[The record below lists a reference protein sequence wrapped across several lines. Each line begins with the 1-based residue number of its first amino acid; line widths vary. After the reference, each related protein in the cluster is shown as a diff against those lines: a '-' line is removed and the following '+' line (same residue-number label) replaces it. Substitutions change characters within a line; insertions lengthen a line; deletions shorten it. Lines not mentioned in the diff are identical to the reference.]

1 MVISETALE
10 LYNELEELKKILSK
24 NKFNLIDLN
33 LTNIVLSAKNFFSL
47 TTLNEIFLEFL
58 IKLSEA
64 IYWKS
69 CLLLNIQNKDQEERI
84 ENLKEFKFEEDLIK
98 GGLKY
103 YKALSL
109 ERVLYE
115 KIFLPCIPNIL
126 EKFNER
132 DFQKEG
138 QKNLISKA
146 IISILDREEIKEEIL
161 ENLTSLSIEFYLET
175 SKEYLQRRISFTF
188 KEMIEEK
195 LGKMKKDNLLEVIYY
210 FLSFLFLCF
219 EDLCYMVQNNENEDI
234 IIFSKMH
241 L

>member
-69 CLLLNIQNKDQEERI
+69 CLLLNIQNKNQEERI

-115 KIFLPCIPNIL
+115 KTFLPCIPNIL

>member
-10 LYNELEELKKILSK
+10 LYNKLEELKKILSK

-69 CLLLNIQNKDQEERI
+69 CLLLNIQSKEQEKEI
-84 ENLKEFKFEEDLIK
+84 KNLREFKFEEDLIK

-103 YKALSL
+103 CKALSL

-132 DFQKEG
+132 DFQKKG
-138 QKNLISKA
+138 QKNLILKA
-146 IISILDREEIKEEIL
+146 IISILDREEVKEEIL

-195 LGKMKKDNLLEVIYY
+195 SGKMKKDNFLEVIYY

>member
-47 TTLNEIFLEFL
+47 TTVNEIFLEFL

-69 CLLLNIQNKDQEERI
+69 CLLLNIQNKEQEKEI

>member
-69 CLLLNIQNKDQEERI
+69 CLLLNIQSKEQEKEI

>member
-69 CLLLNIQNKDQEERI
+69 CLLLNQNKEQEKKI
-84 ENLKEFKFEEDLIK
+84 ENLREFKFEEDLIEE
-98 GGLKY
+98 GLNY
-103 YKALSL
+103 YKALPL

-115 KIFLPCIPNIL
+115 KIFLPYIPNIL
-126 EKFNER
+126 ERFNER

-146 IISILDREEIKEEIL
+146 ILSILDREEIKEEIF
-161 ENLTSLSIEFYLET
+161 ENLASLSIEFYLET

-188 KEMIEEK
+188 KEIIEEK
-195 LGKMKKDNLLEVIYY
+195 LGKIKKNNFLEVIYY

-234 IIFSKMH
+234 IIFSKMY

>member
-10 LYNELEELKKILSK
+10 LYNELEELKKILST

-69 CLLLNIQNKDQEERI
+69 CLLLNQNKEQEKKI
-84 ENLKEFKFEEDLIK
+84 ESLREFKFEEDLIEE
-98 GGLKY
+98 GLNY
-103 YKALSL
+103 YKALPL

-126 EKFNER
+126 EKFNKR

-138 QKNLISKA
+138 QKNLILKA
-146 IISILDREEIKEEIL
+146 ILSILDREGIKEEIL
-161 ENLTSLSIEFYLET
+161 ENLTSSSIEFYLET
-175 SKEYLQRRISFTF
+175 SKEYLQRKISFTF

>member
-47 TTLNEIFLEFL
+47 TPLNEIFLEFL

-138 QKNLISKA
+138 QKNLISKV

-195 LGKMKKDNLLEVIYY
+195 LGKMKKDNFLEVIYY

>member
-10 LYNELEELKKILSK
+10 LYNELEELKKILSN

-47 TTLNEIFLEFL
+47 TAINEIFLEFL

-69 CLLLNIQNKDQEERI
+69 CLLLNIQSKDKEEKI
-84 ENLKEFKFEEDLIK
+84 ENLREFKFEEDLIERR
-98 GGLKY
+98 LNY
-103 YKALSL
+103 YKALPL

-115 KIFLPCIPNIL
+115 KIFLPYIPNIL

-146 IISILDREEIKEEIL
+146 ILSILDREEVKEEIL

-175 SKEYLQRRISFTF
+175 SKEYLQKRMSFSF
-188 KEMIEEK
+188 KEMMEEK
-195 LGKMKKDNLLEVIYY
+195 LGEMKEDNLLEVIYY

-234 IIFSKMH
+234 IIFSKTY

>member
-10 LYNELEELKKILSK
+10 LYNKLEELKKILSK

-69 CLLLNIQNKDQEERI
+69 CLLLNIQSKEQEKEI
-84 ENLKEFKFEEDLIK
+84 KNLREFKFEEDLIK

-103 YKALSL
+103 CKALSL

-132 DFQKEG
+132 DFQKKG
-138 QKNLISKA
+138 QKNLILKA
-146 IISILDREEIKEEIL
+146 IISILDREEVKEEIL

-219 EDLCYMVQNNENEDI
+219 EDLCYMVQNSENEDI

>member
-47 TTLNEIFLEFL
+47 TTVNEIFLEFL

-69 CLLLNIQNKDQEERI
+69 CLLLNIQNKEQEKEI

-161 ENLTSLSIEFYLET
+161 ENLTSLSIEFYLEI
-175 SKEYLQRRISFTF
+175 SKEYLQRRIFFTF

-195 LGKMKKDNLLEVIYY
+195 LGKMKKDSLLEVIYY

>member
-10 LYNELEELKKILSK
+10 LYNKLEELKKILSK

-69 CLLLNIQNKDQEERI
+69 CLLLNIQSKEQEKEI
-84 ENLKEFKFEEDLIK
+84 KNLREFKFEEDLIK

-132 DFQKEG
+132 DFQKKG
-138 QKNLISKA
+138 QKNLILKA
-146 IISILDREEIKEEIL
+146 IISILDREEVKEEIL

>member
-10 LYNELEELKKILSK
+10 LYNKLEELKKILSK

-69 CLLLNIQNKDQEERI
+69 CLLLNIQSKEQEKEI
-84 ENLKEFKFEEDLIK
+84 KNLREFKFEEDLIK

-103 YKALSL
+103 CKALSL

-132 DFQKEG
+132 DFQKKG
-138 QKNLISKA
+138 QKNLILKA
-146 IISILDREEIKEEIL
+146 IISILDREEVKEEIL

>member
-33 LTNIVLSAKNFFSL
+33 LTNIVLFAKNFFSL

-69 CLLLNIQNKDQEERI
+69 CLLLSIQNKEQEKKI
-84 ENLKEFKFEEDLIK
+84 ESLREFKFEEDLIEER
-98 GGLKY
+98 LNY
-103 YKALSL
+103 YKALPL

-115 KIFLPCIPNIL
+115 KIFLPYIPNIL

-132 DFQKEG
+132 DFRKEE
-138 QKNLISKA
+138 QKNLILKA
-146 IISILDREEIKEEIL
+146 ILSILDREEIKEEIL
-161 ENLTSLSIEFYLET
+161 ENLASLSIEFYLET
-175 SKEYLQRRISFTF
+175 SKEYLQRRISFSF
-188 KEMIEEK
+188 KEVIEEK
-195 LGKMKKDNLLEVIYY
+195 LGKMKEDNFLKVIYY

>member
-69 CLLLNIQNKDQEERI
+69 CLLLNIQNKEQEKEI
-84 ENLKEFKFEEDLIK
+84 ENLREFKFEENLIK
-98 GGLKY
+98 GGPKY
-103 YKALSL
+103 YKALPL

-219 EDLCYMVQNNENEDI
+219 EDLCYIVQNNENEDI

>member
-47 TTLNEIFLEFL
+47 TPLNEIFLEFL

-69 CLLLNIQNKDQEERI
+69 CLLLNIQSKEQEKEI

>member
-69 CLLLNIQNKDQEERI
+69 CLLLNIQNKDQGERI

-115 KIFLPCIPNIL
+115 KTFLPCIPNIL
-126 EKFNER
+126 EKFNKR

-138 QKNLISKA
+138 QKNLISKV

-188 KEMIEEK
+188 KEIIEEK

>member
-138 QKNLISKA
+138 QKNLISKV